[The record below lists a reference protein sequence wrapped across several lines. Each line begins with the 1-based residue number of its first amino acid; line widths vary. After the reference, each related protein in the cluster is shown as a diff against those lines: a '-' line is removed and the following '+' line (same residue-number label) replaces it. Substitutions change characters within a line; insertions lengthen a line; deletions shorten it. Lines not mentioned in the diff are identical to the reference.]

1 MTVQLVLSS
10 SLFDSVGAAAAI
22 QAGLL
27 GEPDERILLQGK
39 HSRAPELVTAPASV
53 PGASRVLSVFD
64 RVITLNDLVQPLH
77 PTSFSPMGRDRNGT
91 ALVLQRLLRRYWD
104 LGDQPVELVLETLT
118 GNPSQWLVQVF
129 HDSPITVIS
138 DGLMSY
144 GPTRNRLSLTVGQR
158 IEALVHFDLVPG
170 VRPVLLHELGV
181 PVRAIPNESVIKT
194 FADLADGIRAERPD
208 RSQVTVGLESD
219 VPTGLVLG
227 QYLADLRLLTAEEEG
242 ELQAGLVTAAV
253 DAGARRILFKPHP
266 AAPPGSVETV
276 RRAAAEAGVELE
288 LVTDLAPAE
297 VLISQLAP
305 VVVAA
310 AFSTALMTS
319 RTLYDCRIVSAGT
332 EVLLRRLR
340 PYQNSNRIPV
350 TIIDAL
356 TRSDSPYR
364 SSWELQT
371 LVDAVAHA
379 MQPRLL
385 ADLRGGAQTFWAS
398 RPVAERARYGP
409 PAPATRLLRHATRRG
424 LLAALSHPAL
434 APLER
439 STRQTRARRRVNRWA
454 RV

>member
-1 MTVQLVLSS
+1 MNTQLVVAS
-10 SLFDSVGAAAAI
+10 SLFDTVAASAAV

-27 GEPDERILLQGK
+27 GDPDQRVLLQTRNGL
-39 HSRAPELVTAPASV
+39 APELVTAPAQV
-53 PGASRVLSVFD
+53 LGADRVLTAFD
-64 RVITLNDLVQPLH
+64 RVVTLNDLISPAHPMSYSPLL
-77 PTSFSPMGRDRNGT
+77 GRDRAGQ
-91 ALVLQRLLRRYWD
+91 ALVLQRLLRRFWD
-104 LGDQPVELVLETLT
+104 LGDGPVELVLESLA
-118 GNPSQWLVQVF
+118 GNPSSWLAAVF

-144 GPTRNRLSLTVGQR
+144 GPTRNRQPLTVGQR
-158 IEALVHFDLVPG
+158 IQALVHVDLVPG

-181 PVRAIPNESVIKT
+181 PARAIPNESVTKA
-194 FADLADGIRAERPD
+194 FADLADGIRVGRPSAIPAVD
-208 RSQVTVGLESD
+208 D

-227 QYLADLRLLTAEEEG
+227 QYLADLRLLTRAEEDD
-242 ELQAGLVTAAV
+242 LQAELVWSAV
-253 DAGARRILFKPHP
+253 DAGAERIWFKPHP
-266 AAPPGSVETV
+266 AAPPGSLEPV
-276 RRAAAEAGVELE
+276 RRAAVAAGVELRMITE
-288 LVTDLAPAE
+288 PVPAE
-297 VLISQLAP
+297 VLVGQLSP